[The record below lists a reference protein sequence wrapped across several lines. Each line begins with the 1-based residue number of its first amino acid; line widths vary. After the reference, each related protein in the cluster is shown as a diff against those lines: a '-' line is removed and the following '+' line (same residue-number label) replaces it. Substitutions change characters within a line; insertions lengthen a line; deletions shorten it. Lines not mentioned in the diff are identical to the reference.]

1 MEPDDFIAEIYT
13 HDMQLHKSLPLSE
26 GRQRFNP
33 EDLGNVDDLD
43 PGRANHGVPLQD
55 EPTKTG
61 EAITEYTE
69 NWKLK
74 FEQEREKNLQLER
87 EREEMKLQLEQQEE
101 KRGESREEKAQ
112 VEDRAVLKKG
122 RKRKR

>member
-13 HDMQLHKSLPLSE
+13 HDMQLHRILPLSE

-33 EDLGNVDDLD
+33 EDLGNVEDLD

-55 EPTKTG
+55 EPTKTEG
-61 EAITEYTE
+61 AMTEIE

-74 FEQEREKNLQLER
+74 FEQEREENLQLKMRLRLKQQEN
-87 EREEMKLQLEQQEE
+87 REEGVQE
-101 KRGESREEKAQ
+101 
-112 VEDRAVLKKG
+112 EDRAVLKKG

>member
-1 MEPDDFIAEIYT
+1 
-13 HDMQLHKSLPLSE
+13 MQLHKSLPLSE

-55 EPTKTG
+55 EPTKTEG
-61 EAITEYTE
+61 AMTELE

-74 FEQEREKNLQLER
+74 FEQEKLRFEQEKLKFEQEREENLQLKMRLRLKQQEN
-87 EREEMKLQLEQQEE
+87 REEGAQE
-101 KRGESREEKAQ
+101 
-112 VEDRAVLKKG
+112 EDRAVLKKG
-122 RKRKR
+122 RKRRR